1 MMQQNHINQLH
12 SQYFFRFIM
21 NLEKRE
27 KKQKVDMARSVLV
40 GAAWAA
46 TLTKAGGITTSGS
59 SLSN

>member
-1 MMQQNHINQLH
+1 
-12 SQYFFRFIM
+12 
-21 NLEKRE
+21 
-27 KKQKVDMARSVLV
+27 MARSVLV